1 MCKYIFVVLVAAVV
15 AHLIPKSSHYIFQGV
30 ALANSTV
37 TWTPQHNFHFEG
49 MVFVHA
55 VGNGTIRYDNV
66 VARVDGHLFFH
77 THGSLPML
85 HYEGEEPL
93 KVIAHLNT

>member
-1 MCKYIFVVLVAAVV
+1 MCRFIFVVLVGAIV
-15 AHLIPKSSHYIFQGV
+15 AHLMPKSSHYVFQGV
-30 ALANSTV
+30 ALPNTTV
-37 TWTPQHNFHFEG
+37 SWTPQYDFHFEG

-66 VARVDGHLFFH
+66 NARVEGNMFFH
-77 THGSLPML
+77 AYGSLPAI
-85 HYEGEEPL
+85 HYEGEGPL